1 MSVMMG
7 YLLAGLLAGLAVAV
21 PLGAI
26 GLLVIRTGQ
35 ARGLRVGLAAALGV
49 ATTDLVFAALAVSVG
64 GGVAAAVG
72 SLLTLMRIIA
82 GAVLVLLGARELL
95 ALRRLK
101 GSTTPGGPTDR
112 GMPTTGLRAYLLLLG
127 LTAANPLTIGYF
139 ASAAV
144 GIGGTMSWGA
154 GVLFVAGIFAAS
166 AGWQGLLVGVGAVSR
181 KLMTPRAGQVLT
193 AVSGTLMIVLGIYAA
208 SDPYL

>member
-1 MSVMMG
+1 MG
-7 YLLAGLLAGLAVAV
+7 YLLAGLLAGLAVAI

-35 ARGLRVGLAAALGV
+35 ERGLRVGAAAAMGV

-72 SLLTLMRIIA
+72 PLLTPMRIAA
-82 GAVLVLLGARELL
+82 GAVLVFLGVRELL
-95 ALRRLK
+95 ALRRARV
-101 GSTTPGGPTDR
+101 SATPGAAPER
-112 GMPTTGLRAYLLLLG
+112 GMPATPLRAFLLLLG

-144 GIGGTMSWGA
+144 GIGGTMSWAA

-181 KLMTPRAGQVLT
+181 RLMTPRAGRVLT
-193 AVSGTLMIVLGIYAA
+193 AVSGILMIVLGVYAG